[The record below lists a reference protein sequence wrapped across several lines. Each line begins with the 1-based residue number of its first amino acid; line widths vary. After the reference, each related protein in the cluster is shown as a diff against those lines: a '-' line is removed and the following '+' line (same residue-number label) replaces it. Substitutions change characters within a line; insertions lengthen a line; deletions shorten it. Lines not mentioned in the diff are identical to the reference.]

1 MSPSYHPAI
10 RVSKMAAKYLER
22 EDSDL
27 LTARQ
32 VGRAL
37 QLPDRN
43 DSRNP
48 GELRVWQLRKLFTNP
63 PNWLRKHHEHL
74 NATAVPTGPE

>member
-1 MSPSYHPAI
+1 MSATGYHPAV
-10 RVSKMAAKYLER
+10 RVSKMALKYLER
-22 EDSDL
+22 EGTEL

-32 VGRAL
+32 VCRAL

-43 DSRNP
+43 DPRAP
-48 GELRVWQLRKLFTNP
+48 GELRVWQLREMFISP

-74 NATAVPTGPE
+74 DSHDVPQTQ